1 METNE
6 ESRSKSRSHCIKDK
20 TPKDLKKIKLSRSP
34 IKSHRSTISTKNGT
48 TYKISM
54 ETTNRPKSLITES
67 KVINLDLPESAPE
80 TKTLV
85 ALVKA
90 KFSNNLT
97 VEVQGVLFKNY
108 FEFLNLPYMIVD
120 TKFLFKKLKFCWA
133 QKLIF
138 RQNFNINRLFFS
150 EIIEEFRCHLQN
162 SE

>member
-1 METNE
+1 METSE
-6 ESRSKSRSHCIKDK
+6 RSKSHGNENKTTKDLKRIKPSRPPIKSQSYSTRNETTYRISMETTEKSKSQSRSHCVKDK

-34 IKSHRSTISTKNGT
+34 IKSHRSTISSKNGT
-48 TYKISM
+48 AYKISM

-97 VEVQGVLFKNY
+97 VEVQGVLFKNDL
-108 FEFLNLPYMIVD
+108 EFLNLP
-120 TKFLFKKLKFCWA
+120 
-133 QKLIF
+133 
-138 RQNFNINRLFFS
+138 
-150 EIIEEFRCHLQN
+150 
-162 SE
+162 